1 LQRVTPA
8 PTAPDADLTVVCYK
22 EGTVKANH
30 AFAAGGL
37 SDEKIDAIVHASC
50 EMAE

>member
-1 LQRVTPA
+1 
-8 PTAPDADLTVVCYK
+8 VVCYK

-30 AFAAGGL
+30 AFSAGGL